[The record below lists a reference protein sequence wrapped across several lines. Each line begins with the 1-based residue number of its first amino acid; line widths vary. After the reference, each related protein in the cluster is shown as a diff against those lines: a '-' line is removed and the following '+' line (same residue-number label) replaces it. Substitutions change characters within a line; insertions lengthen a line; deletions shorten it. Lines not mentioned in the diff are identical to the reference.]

1 MDHRRLLILLAV
13 LGTLAIAS
21 TTFAVDLREL
31 KREIEA
37 EKAVLLDVREEV
49 QWKKAH
55 LILAVPCPFSKV
67 SMDVE
72 ARKFI
77 APYVEVPDLKIYC
90 FSEKGKVAVV
100 ASDMFKRVDAKVIPL
115 SQSYQEFVAAGFK
128 EKKGTDPD
136 YDPSIPLSAP

>member
-1 MDHRRLLILLAV
+1 MDHRRVLIVLAL
-13 LGTLAIAS
+13 LGTLSLAS
-21 TTFAVDLREL
+21 TTFGVDLREL
-31 KREIEA
+31 KKEIEA

-55 LILAVPCPFSKV
+55 LEIAVPCPFSKV
-67 SMDVE
+67 SLDIE

-77 APYVEVPDLKIYC
+77 APYLEVPGLKIYC

-100 ASDMFKRVDAKVIPL
+100 ASDMFNRVDAKVIPIT
-115 SQSYQEFVAAGFK
+115 QPYQAFVDAGFK
-128 EKKGTDPD
+128 ERKAGDPN

>member
-1 MDHRRLLILLAV
+1 MDYRRVLPLLTILGSLAFASNV
-13 LGTLAIAS
+13 LAI
-21 TTFAVDLREL
+21 DLREL
-31 KREIEA
+31 KKEIEA

-55 LILAVPCPFSKV
+55 LVLAVPCPFSKV

-77 APYVEVPDLKIYC
+77 SPYTAVPDLKIYC

-100 ASDMFKRVDAKVIPL
+100 ASDMFNRVNAKVIPIT
-115 SQSYQEFVAAGFK
+115 QPYQDFVAAGFK
-128 EKKGTDPD
+128 EKKAGDPD
-136 YDPSIPLSAP
+136 YDPSIPISAP

>member
-1 MDHRRLLILLAV
+1 MIHRRTLIVLAV
-13 LGTLAIAS
+13 LGILSAASTALAI
-21 TTFAVDLREL
+21 DLQEL
-31 KREIEA
+31 KKEIEA

-55 LILAVPCPFSKV
+55 LVLAVPCPFSKV

-77 APYVEVPDLKIYC
+77 SQYTSVPDLKIYC

-100 ASDMFKRVDAKVIPL
+100 ASDMFNRVDAKVIPIT
-115 SQSYQEFVAAGFK
+115 QPYHAFVAAGFK
-128 EKKGTDPD
+128 EKKAGDPD